1 MKTKLNAI
9 IEKHN
14 KLSEQMADPDV
25 YSNQKKLTEIAKEHR
40 SIDGVVLVGKKFLRV
55 SDQIEDAKSI
65 MQGDDEE
72 LKEIALEELPLLEKE
87 KELLSDKLKML
98 LLPKDPNDD
107 KNLILEIRAGTGGDE
122 AALFAADLFRIYTRY
137 AERKNWQYKVM
148 DSSDTGIGGLKEAI
162 ISIAGKGA
170 FGMLK
175 YESGVH
181 RVQRV
186 PKTET
191 SGRVHTS
198 AATLAVLPE
207 AEDVDVDI
215 NDSDIKIDT
224 YRASGAGGQHVNKT
238 ESAIRIT
245 HIPTGLV
252 VTCQDESSQH
262 KNRAAALK
270 VLKSR
275 LLAAEQQK
283 ASDERA
289 AERRTLV
296 STGDRSAKIRTYN
309 FPQGRVTDH
318 RINFTSYRLGEI
330 LDGDITELIEKLK
343 LADQQTSMA
352 AENFSSINLLKHNAK
367 IMDFNRYN

>member
-1 MKTKLNAI
+1 VKKKLEAI
-9 IEKHN
+9 IAKHAH
-14 KLSEQMADPDV
+14 LAQQMADPEI
-25 YSNQKKLTEIAKEHR
+25 YGNQDKLTPIAIEH
-40 SIDGVVLVGKKFLRV
+40 SAMEGIVNVGKVYISVL
-55 SDQIEDAKSI
+55 DQIADDKEILD
-65 MQGDDEE
+65 GDDDD
-72 LKEIALEELPLLEKE
+72 LKEIVQEELGDLVAQQENLEAEIKI
-87 KELLSDKLKML
+87 L
-98 LLPKDPNDD
+98 LLPKDPMDN

-137 AERKNWQYKVM
+137 AERNGWTFKIMN
-148 DSSDTGIGGLKEAI
+148 SSDTGIGGMKEAI
-162 ISIAGKGA
+162 VSMQGKGA

-198 AATLAVLPE
+198 AATVAVMPE
-207 AEDVDVDI
+207 AEDVDIEILDA
-215 NDSDIKIDT
+215 DLKIDT

-275 LLAAEQQK
+275 MLAAEQEK
-283 ASDERA
+283 VAAERA
-289 AERRTLV
+289 AERRSLV

-309 FPQGRVTDH
+309 FSQGRVTDH
-318 RINFTSYRLGEI
+318 RINFTTYRLNEI
-330 LDGDITELIEKLK
+330 LDGDITEIIEQLK
-343 LADQQTSMA
+343 IAEQQEHLA
-352 AENFSSINLLKHNAK
+352 AETE
-367 IMDFNRYN
+367 

>member
-1 MKTKLNAI
+1 MRDKLQTI
-9 IEKHN
+9 IDKHTF
-14 KLSEQMADPDV
+14 LSEQMTDPNIFND
-25 YSNQKKLTEIAKEHR
+25 QKKLTTIAKEH
-40 SIDGVVLVGKKFLRV
+40 SSLENIVNVGKDYLSV
-55 SDQIEDAKSI
+55 LQNIDDDKSI
-65 MQGDDEE
+65 LDSDDSE
-72 LKEIALEELPLLEKE
+72 LKEIAQEELIDLESRKAVLEE
-87 KELLSDKLKML
+87 ELKVL
-98 LLPKDPNDD
+98 LLPRDPNDD

-122 AALFAADLFRIYTRY
+122 AALFAADLFRVYTRY
-137 AERKNWQYKVM
+137 AERRNWKYKVM
-148 DSSDTGIGGLKEAI
+148 DSSDTGIGGIKEAI
-162 ISIAGKGA
+162 VSINGKGA

-198 AATLAVLPE
+198 AATIAVLPE
-207 AEDVDVDI
+207 AEDVDIEV
-215 NDSDIKIDT
+215 NDSDLKIDT

-275 LLAAEQQK
+275 LLAAEQEK
-283 ASDERA
+283 VAAERA
-289 AERRTLV
+289 AERRSLV

-318 RINFTSYRLGEI
+318 RINFTSYRLNEI
-330 LDGDITELIEKLK
+330 LDGDITEIIEKLK
-343 LADQQTSMA
+343 IAEQQELMA
-352 AENFSSINLLKHNAK
+352 SDI
-367 IMDFNRYN
+367 

>member
-1 MKTKLNAI
+1 MKKKLEAI
-9 IEKHN
+9 IAKHAH
-14 KLSEQMADPDV
+14 LAQQMADPEI
-25 YSNQKKLTEIAKEHR
+25 YGNQDKLTPIAIEH
-40 SIDGVVLVGKKFLRV
+40 SAMEGIVNVGKVYISVL
-55 SDQIEDAKSI
+55 DQIADDKEILD
-65 MQGDDEE
+65 GDDDD
-72 LKEIALEELPLLEKE
+72 LKEIVQEELGDLVAQQENLEAEIKI
-87 KELLSDKLKML
+87 L
-98 LLPKDPNDD
+98 LLPKDPMDN

-137 AERKNWQYKVM
+137 AERNGWTFKIMN
-148 DSSDTGIGGLKEAI
+148 SSDTGIGGMKEAI
-162 ISIAGKGA
+162 VSMQGKGA

-198 AATLAVLPE
+198 AATVAVMPE
-207 AEDVDVDI
+207 AEDVDIEILDA
-215 NDSDIKIDT
+215 DLKIDT

-275 LLAAEQQK
+275 MLAAEQEK
-283 ASDERA
+283 VAAERA
-289 AERRTLV
+289 AERRSLV

-309 FPQGRVTDH
+309 FSQGRVTDH
-318 RINFTSYRLGEI
+318 RINFTTYRLNEI
-330 LDGDITELIEKLK
+330 LDGDITEIIEQLK
-343 LADQQTSMA
+343 IAEQQEHLA
-352 AENFSSINLLKHNAK
+352 AETE
-367 IMDFNRYN
+367 

>member
-1 MKTKLNAI
+1 MREKIESI
-9 IEKHN
+9 IKRHTI
-14 KLSEQMADPDV
+14 LSEQMSDPKI
-25 YSNQKKLTEIAKEHR
+25 YSDQSKLTPIAKEH
-40 SIDGVVLVGKKFLRV
+40 SSLEEIVIVGKRYI
-55 SDQIEDAKSI
+55 SINNQILEHKDIIK
-65 MQGDDEE
+65 GDDED
-72 LKEIALEELPLLEKE
+72 LKEIALEEVDELEKTLITIE
-87 KELLSDKLKML
+87 EDLKVL

-122 AALFAADLFRIYTRY
+122 AALFAADLYRIYIRY
-137 AERKNWQYKVM
+137 AERNNWTLKVLN
-148 DSSDTGIGGLKEAI
+148 SSDTGIGGIKEAI
-162 ISIAGKGA
+162 VSIQGRGA

-198 AATLAVLPE
+198 AATVAVLPE
-207 AEDVDVDI
+207 ATDVDI
-215 NDSDIKIDT
+215 DIKDSDLKIDT

-245 HIPTGLV
+245 HIPSGLV

-275 LLAAEQQK
+275 LLAAEEDK
-283 ASDERA
+283 LAKERS
-289 AERRTLV
+289 AERKILV

-318 RINFTSYRLGEI
+318 RINFTTHRLNEI
-330 LDGDITELIEKLK
+330 LDGDILDLIENLK
-343 LADQQTSMA
+343 IADQQALMA
-352 AENFSSINLLKHNAK
+352 AQIE
-367 IMDFNRYN
+367 

>member
-1 MKTKLNAI
+1 MRDKLQTI
-9 IEKHN
+9 IDKHSL
-14 KLSEQMADPDV
+14 LSEQLADPEIFND
-25 YSNQKKLTEIAKEHR
+25 QKKLTITAKEH
-40 SIDGVVLVGKKFLRV
+40 SSLEDVVNVGKEYLAV
-55 SDQIEDAKSI
+55 LQNIEDDKSI
-65 MQGDDEE
+65 LNGDDAE
-72 LKEIALEELPLLEKE
+72 LKEIAQEELIELESRK
-87 KELLSDKLKML
+87 DKLESDLKIL
-98 LLPKDPNDD
+98 LLPRDPNDD

-122 AALFAADLFRIYTRY
+122 AALFAADLFRVYTRY
-137 AERKNWQYKVM
+137 AERKNWKYKVM
-148 DSSDTGIGGLKEAI
+148 DSSDTGIGGIKEAI
-162 ISIAGKGA
+162 VSIQGKGA

-198 AATLAVLPE
+198 AATIAVLPE
-207 AEDVDVDI
+207 AEDVDIEV
-215 NDSDIKIDT
+215 NDSDLKIDT

-275 LLAAEQQK
+275 LLASEQEK
-283 ASDERA
+283 VAAERA
-289 AERRTLV
+289 AERRSLV

-318 RINFTSYRLGEI
+318 RINFTSYKLNEI
-330 LDGDITELIEKLK
+330 LDGDITEVIEKLK
-343 LADQQTSMA
+343 IAEQQELMA
-352 AENFSSINLLKHNAK
+352 SDI
-367 IMDFNRYN
+367 

>member
-1 MKTKLNAI
+1 VRDKLQTI
-9 IEKHN
+9 IDKHSL
-14 KLSEQMADPDV
+14 LSEQLADPEIFND
-25 YSNQKKLTEIAKEHR
+25 QKKLTTTAKEH
-40 SIDGVVLVGKKFLRV
+40 SALEDVVNVGKEYLAV
-55 SDQIEDAKSI
+55 LQNIEDDKSI
-65 MQGDDEE
+65 LDGDDAE
-72 LKEIALEELPLLEKE
+72 LKEIAQEELIELESRK
-87 KELLSDKLKML
+87 DKLESDLKIL
-98 LLPKDPNDD
+98 LLPRDPNDD

-122 AALFAADLFRIYTRY
+122 AALFAADLFRVYTRY
-137 AERKNWQYKVM
+137 AERKNWKYKVM
-148 DSSDTGIGGLKEAI
+148 DSSDTGIGGIKEAI
-162 ISIAGKGA
+162 VSIQGKGA

-198 AATLAVLPE
+198 AATIAVLPE
-207 AEDVDVDI
+207 AEDVDIEV
-215 NDSDIKIDT
+215 NDSDLKIDT

-275 LLAAEQQK
+275 LLASEQEK
-283 ASDERA
+283 VAAERA
-289 AERRTLV
+289 AERRSLV

-318 RINFTSYRLGEI
+318 RINFTSYKLNEI
-330 LDGDITELIEKLK
+330 LDGDITEVIEKLK
-343 LADQQTSMA
+343 IAEQQELMA
-352 AENFSSINLLKHNAK
+352 SDI
-367 IMDFNRYN
+367 

>member
-1 MKTKLNAI
+1 MREKLQTI
-9 IEKHN
+9 IEKHAHLT
-14 KLSEQMADPDV
+14 KQMTDPDI
-25 YSNQKKLTEIAKEHR
+25 YGNQEKLTAIAKEH
-40 SIDGVVLVGKKFLRV
+40 STMENVVSVGKEYISVL
-55 SDQIEDAKSI
+55 DQIADDEDI
-65 MQGDDEE
+65 LEGDDEE
-72 LKEIALEELPLLEKE
+72 LKQIAQEELDELETRLITLEE
-87 KELLSDKLKML
+87 KLKVL

-137 AERKNWQYKVM
+137 AERKNWTLKVM
-148 DSSDTGIGGLKEAI
+148 DSSDTGIGGIKEAI
-162 ISIAGKGA
+162 VSIQGKGA

-207 AEDVDVDI
+207 AEDVDIEVNEADL
-215 NDSDIKIDT
+215 KIDT

-275 LLAAEQQK
+275 LLAAEQEKVAQ
-283 ASDERA
+283 ERA
-289 AERRTLV
+289 AERKSLV

-318 RINFTSYRLGEI
+318 RINFTSYRLNEI

-343 LADQQTSMA
+343 IAEQQELMA
-352 AENFSSINLLKHNAK
+352 ADLS
-367 IMDFNRYN
+367 

>member
-1 MKTKLNAI
+1 MT
-9 IEKHN
+9 
-14 KLSEQMADPDV
+14 DPSIFND
-25 YSNQKKLTEIAKEHR
+25 QKKLTTIAKEH
-40 SIDGVVLVGKKFLRV
+40 SSLENIVNVGKDYLSV
-55 SDQIEDAKSI
+55 LQNIDDDKSI
-65 MQGDDEE
+65 LGSDDSE
-72 LKEIALEELPLLEKE
+72 LKEIAQEELIDLESRKAVLEE
-87 KELLSDKLKML
+87 ELKVL
-98 LLPKDPNDD
+98 LLPRDPNDD

-122 AALFAADLFRIYTRY
+122 AALFAADLFRVYTRY
-137 AERKNWQYKVM
+137 AERRNWKYKVM
-148 DSSDTGIGGLKEAI
+148 DSSDTGIGGIKEAI
-162 ISIAGKGA
+162 VSINGKGA

-198 AATLAVLPE
+198 AATIAVLPE
-207 AEDVDVDI
+207 AEDVDIEV
-215 NDSDIKIDT
+215 NDSDLKIDT

-275 LLAAEQQK
+275 LLAAEQEK
-283 ASDERA
+283 VAAERA
-289 AERRTLV
+289 AERRSLV

-318 RINFTSYRLGEI
+318 RINLTSYKLNEI
-330 LDGDITELIEKLK
+330 LDGDITEIIEKLK
-343 LADQQTSMA
+343 IAEQQELMA
-352 AENFSSINLLKHNAK
+352 SEI
-367 IMDFNRYN
+367 

>member
-1 MKTKLNAI
+1 MREKLQAI
-9 IEKHN
+9 IEKHAH
-14 KLSEQMADPDV
+14 LAEQMTDPDI
-25 YSNQKKLTEIAKEHR
+25 YGNQEKLTAIAKEH
-40 SIDGVVLVGKKFLRV
+40 STMENVVSVGKEYISVL
-55 SDQIEDAKSI
+55 DQIADDKDMLE
-65 MQGDDEE
+65 GDDEE
-72 LKEIALEELPLLEKE
+72 LKQIAQEELDELETRLITLEE
-87 KELLSDKLKML
+87 KLKVL

-137 AERKNWQYKVM
+137 AERKNWTLKVM
-148 DSSDTGIGGLKEAI
+148 DSSDTGIGGIKEAI
-162 ISIAGKGA
+162 VSIQGKGA

-207 AEDVDVDI
+207 AEDVDIEI
-215 NDSDIKIDT
+215 NEADLKIDT

-275 LLAAEQQK
+275 LLAAEQEKVAQ
-283 ASDERA
+283 ERA
-289 AERRTLV
+289 AERKSLV

-318 RINFTSYRLGEI
+318 RINFTSYRLNEI

-343 LADQQTSMA
+343 IAEQQELMA
-352 AENFSSINLLKHNAK
+352 ADLS
-367 IMDFNRYN
+367 

>member
-1 MKTKLNAI
+1 MRKKLEAI
-9 IEKHN
+9 IAKHTH
-14 KLSEQMADPDV
+14 LAEQMADPEIYGD
-25 YSNQKKLTEIAKEHR
+25 QDKLTPIAIEH
-40 SIDGVVLVGKKFLRV
+40 SAMEGIVNVGKVYISVL
-55 SDQIEDAKSI
+55 DQIADDKEILD
-65 MQGDDEE
+65 GDDDD
-72 LKEIALEELPLLEKE
+72 LKEIVQQELGDLVARQENLEAEIKV
-87 KELLSDKLKML
+87 L
-98 LLPKDPNDD
+98 LLPKDPMDN

-137 AERKNWQYKVM
+137 AERNGWTFKIMN
-148 DSSDTGIGGLKEAI
+148 SSDTGIGGMKEAI
-162 ISIAGKGA
+162 VSMQGKGA

-198 AATLAVLPE
+198 AATVAVMPE
-207 AEDVDVDI
+207 AEDVDIEILDA
-215 NDSDIKIDT
+215 DLKIDT

-275 LLAAEQQK
+275 MLAAEQEK
-283 ASDERA
+283 AAAERA
-289 AERRTLV
+289 AERRSLV

-309 FPQGRVTDH
+309 FSQGRVTDH
-318 RINFTSYRLGEI
+318 RINFTTYRLNEI
-330 LDGDITELIEKLK
+330 LDGDITEIIEQLK
-343 LADQQTSMA
+343 IAEQQEHLAADT
-352 AENFSSINLLKHNAK
+352 E
-367 IMDFNRYN
+367 

>member
-1 MKTKLNAI
+1 VRKKLEAI
-9 IEKHN
+9 IVKHAH
-14 KLSEQMADPDV
+14 LAEQMADPEI
-25 YSNQKKLTEIAKEHR
+25 YGNQDKLTPIAIEH
-40 SIDGVVLVGKKFLRV
+40 SAMEGIVNVGKAYISVL
-55 SDQIEDAKSI
+55 DQIADDKEILD
-65 MQGDDEE
+65 GDDDD
-72 LKEIALEELPLLEKE
+72 LKEIVQQELGDLVAQQENIEAEIKV
-87 KELLSDKLKML
+87 L
-98 LLPKDPNDD
+98 LLPKDPMDN

-137 AERKNWQYKVM
+137 AERNGWTFKIMN
-148 DSSDTGIGGLKEAI
+148 SSETGIGGMKEAI
-162 ISIAGKGA
+162 VAMQGKGA

-198 AATLAVLPE
+198 AATVAVMPE
-207 AEDVDVDI
+207 AEDVDIEILDA
-215 NDSDIKIDT
+215 DLKIDT

-262 KNRAAALK
+262 KNKAAALK

-275 LLAAEQQK
+275 MLAAEQEK
-283 ASDERA
+283 AAAVRA
-289 AERRTLV
+289 AERRSLV

-309 FPQGRVTDH
+309 FSQGRVTDH
-318 RINFTSYRLGEI
+318 RINFTTYRLNEI
-330 LDGDITELIEKLK
+330 LDGDITEIIEQLK
-343 LADQQTSMA
+343 IAEQQEYLA
-352 AENFSSINLLKHNAK
+352 AETE
-367 IMDFNRYN
+367 

>member
-1 MKTKLNAI
+1 MRYKLQTI
-9 IEKHN
+9 IDKHSL
-14 KLSEQMADPDV
+14 LSEQLADPQIFND
-25 YSNQKKLTEIAKEHR
+25 QKKLTITAKEH
-40 SIDGVVLVGKKFLRV
+40 SALEDVVNVGKEYLAV
-55 SDQIEDAKSI
+55 LQNIEDDKSI
-65 MQGDDEE
+65 LDGDDAE
-72 LKEIALEELPLLEKE
+72 LKEIAQEELIELESRK
-87 KELLSDKLKML
+87 DKLESDLKIL
-98 LLPKDPNDD
+98 LLPRDPNDD

-122 AALFAADLFRIYTRY
+122 AALFAADLFRVYTRY
-137 AERKNWQYKVM
+137 AERKNWEYKVM
-148 DSSDTGIGGLKEAI
+148 DSSDTGIGGIKEAI
-162 ISIAGKGA
+162 VSIQGKGA

-198 AATLAVLPE
+198 AATIAVLPE
-207 AEDVDVDI
+207 AEDVDIEV
-215 NDSDIKIDT
+215 NDSDLKIDT

-275 LLAAEQQK
+275 LLASEQEK
-283 ASDERA
+283 AAAERA
-289 AERRTLV
+289 AERRSLV

-318 RINFTSYRLGEI
+318 RINFTSYKLNEI
-330 LDGDITELIEKLK
+330 LDGDITEVIEKLK
-343 LADQQTSMA
+343 IAEQQELMA
-352 AENFSSINLLKHNAK
+352 SDI
-367 IMDFNRYN
+367 